1 MPMGSLTITL
11 PDSLIQAIKEIAEE
25 EHTSVSRV
33 IEAALRSDPRILSRL
48 ERIIAEHEKRE
59 ERTSSSKT

>member
-1 MPMGSLTITL
+1 
-11 PDSLIQAIKEIAEE
+11 
-25 EHTSVSRV
+25 V

-59 ERTSSSKT
+59 ERTGSSKT